1 MGIIH
6 SQEKSRQVTREEQRI
21 HCTHTNSYS
30 VKTTKWEESPH
41 TSQYKHGM
49 LMFSTL
55 PSKDWQWG
63 WKRKSLKLVVYK
75 KPTLQT
81 GTWAWGED
89 NGPFKQAGTAKFK
102 TGRLIA

>member
-1 MGIIH
+1 
-6 SQEKSRQVTREEQRI
+6 
-21 HCTHTNSYS
+21 
-30 VKTTKWEESPH
+30 
-41 TSQYKHGM
+41 M
-49 LMFSTL
+49 LMASTP
-55 PSKDWQWG
+55 PSKDTNWQTG
-63 WKRKSLKLVVYK
+63 LKKLVVYK